1 VQLLNFKTGINF
13 GTNGNLREFSPAGLS
28 PTPDEVS
35 SWSEASVA
43 EVTFRLPPLR
53 HDLRFVVEVF
63 PYLVDGLLNQ
73 QNCWVFF
80 NGLFVH
86 YQTVRTPV
94 EMIFTVSRDL
104 LNPRANRLA
113 FALPDAISPSQLN
126 VGDDMRMLGLSFVKI
141 SAGPPRAEPPSGS
154 P

>member
-1 VQLLNFKTGINF
+1 MQLLNFKTGINF
-13 GTNGNLREFSPAGLS
+13 GAGGNLREFSPAGFS

-53 HDLRFVVEVF
+53 HDLRFTVEVF
-63 PYLVDGLLNQ
+63 PYLVDGLLSQ

-80 NGLFVH
+80 NGLFAH

-94 EMIFTVSRDL
+94 EMMFTVSREL
-104 LNPRANRLA
+104 LNPRANRLS
-113 FALPDAISPSQLN
+113 FALPDAVSPSQLN
-126 VGDDMRMLGLSFVKI
+126 VGNDMRMLGLSFVKI
-141 SAGPPRAEPPSGS
+141 NAGPPG
-154 P
+154 

>member
-1 VQLLNFKTGINF
+1 MQLLNFKTGISF
-13 GTNGNLREFSPAGLS
+13 GAGGNLREFSPAGFS

-53 HDLRFVVEVF
+53 HDLRFTVEVF
-63 PYLVDGLLNQ
+63 PYLVEGLLNQ
-73 QNCWVFF
+73 QTCWVFF
-80 NGLFVH
+80 NGSFAH

-94 EMIFTVSRDL
+94 EMIFTVSREL
-104 LNPRANRLA
+104 LNPRANRLC

-126 VGDDMRMLGLSFVKI
+126 VSDDMRMLGLSFVKI
-141 SAGPPRAEPPSGS
+141 NAGPPV
-154 P
+154 